1 MTTLRATLPPSYSHR
16 RRRLLRERILHEVPQ
31 LAGRLEA
38 GESYVAATLLLD
50 WASPRIPW
58 ATNRESLVSTY
69 GKSASVL
76 LGTHFEPGRNG
87 VYCSGAADFFH
98 KVLDMFEIENFVIE
112 FGTTQGFLT
121 HAATVVVSRGG
132 DGRALF
138 HLLDPTFSMHFSN
151 RSSATPVTVDALL
164 ERERERRLDSVEAH
178 LGSLS
183 QRLMVDRSAHNATE
197 PMRCGEIQEA
207 STACSLETYLT
218 VWAPVFGRNGFPT
231 GLPGLLSLLGAGQL
245 FRPRRLGVPSTFR
258 QMQAEARALR
268 SSIQTNVRQG

>member
-1 MTTLRATLPPSYSHR
+1 M
-16 RRRLLRERILHEVPQ
+16 
-31 LAGRLEA
+31 AGRLEA

-121 HAATVVVSRGG
+121 HAATVVVERGG
-132 DGRALF
+132 DGRELVY
-138 HLLDPTFSMHFSN
+138 LLDPTFNMHFTS
-151 RSSATPVTVDALL
+151 RSSTAPVTVETLL
-164 ERERERRLDSVEAH
+164 EREREGRFDCVEAH

-183 QRLMVDRSAHNATE
+183 KRLVVDRSAHNSIEA
-197 PMRCGEIQEA
+197 MRCGEIPGVC
-207 STACSLETYLT
+207 TGCSLETYLT
-218 VWAPVFGRNGFPT
+218 AWAPVFRRNGFPT

-245 FRPRRLGVPSTFR
+245 FRPRRLGVPFTFR
-258 QMQAEARALR
+258 QIHAEARALR
-268 SSIQTNVRQG
+268 SSMRTSQLG